1 MPSDKNRSWADKKC
15 KNIVEK
21 DYKLTV
27 HEDTRFGDIFLMTP
41 KQGGKTATLFKKCY
55 STNSEKEAFKR
66 DALLVDRQRLN
77 HKHMSQLHDWGS
89 KKVSEWC
96 STHYEFWAY
105 YDYPSSDCRSWT
117 DSLGKKEGLKPI
129 THKDL
134 TFLMYQTLSVLDFL
148 NLQKLNYEDVRP
160 NHIGIRKFDK
170 TDYELVDRLKFPLG
184 AIEANHQHMQHND
197 NLYCSPLVFE
207 AAVNKRK
214 HCNDDRAKS
223 DVFSLGMTVLA
234 LGLNTSVLE
243 IYDIK
248 GKKFDTHR
256 LEELYSAFE
265 CQYAGENRLLC
276 DMVEH
281 CLKISESERPDAH
294 GLLSRLEP
302 YDHVAQF
309 LLQGTDHVH
318 EEVDVLVKHGDHLDL
333 IREEVIVEKHRP
345 TQSHVSNYPVQ
356 SSHHHHPVHDDGHRT
371 HFAEQHRPTQS
382 HVSHYPV
389 QSTHHHAVHDDGPRA
404 QFAEQHRPTQSHV
417 SHYPTQSSHHHQPVH
432 VEAPRTQ
439 HVEQLYSSHHMEPV
453 RTHHDNKNE
462 NIVQSSVYRNEPRVS
477 KSYADIEI
485 KRDIVRMDPVVRNEE
500 LAPKT
505 ITHHVEAPKTV
516 HHQTS
521 HHVEAPKT
529 VHHQAPHH
537 VEAPKTVHQPHVAPV
552 VRRVQAPVHHENP
565 VQVNKR
571 VSHKDGSHRGNVV
584 RRSVE
589 GGHGH
594 TTVGNG
600 HNEVLKTSHGDSHA
614 VRRVEAPKEG
624 AGVRRVEH
632 GHKGSTTLTSG
643 QGHDNKNV
651 RRVSH
656 ANGAHGENVVKRVS
670 HAKGGHGTTTT
681 NPHAGSNVRRIEA
694 PKEGATVRR
703 VEAPKNDH
711 IVRKA

>member
-1 MPSDKNRSWADKKC
+1 
-15 KNIVEK
+15 
-21 DYKLTV
+21 
-27 HEDTRFGDIFLMTP
+27 
-41 KQGGKTATLFKKCY
+41 
-55 STNSEKEAFKR
+55 
-66 DALLVDRQRLN
+66 
-77 HKHMSQLHDWGS
+77 
-89 KKVSEWC
+89 
-96 STHYEFWAY
+96 
-105 YDYPSSDCRSWT
+105 
-117 DSLGKKEGLKPI
+117 
-129 THKDL
+129 
-134 TFLMYQTLSVLDFL
+134 
-148 NLQKLNYEDVRP
+148 
-160 NHIGIRKFDK
+160 
-170 TDYELVDRLKFPLG
+170 
-184 AIEANHQHMQHND
+184 
-197 NLYCSPLVFE
+197 
-207 AAVNKRK
+207 
-214 HCNDDRAKS
+214 
-223 DVFSLGMTVLA
+223 
-234 LGLNTSVLE
+234 
-243 IYDIK
+243 
-248 GKKFDTHR
+248 
-256 LEELYSAFE
+256 
-265 CQYAGENRLLC
+265 
-276 DMVEH
+276 
-281 CLKISESERPDAH
+281 
-294 GLLSRLEP
+294 
-302 YDHVAQF
+302 
-309 LLQGTDHVH
+309 
-318 EEVDVLVKHGDHLDL
+318 
-333 IREEVIVEKHRP
+333 
-345 TQSHVSNYPVQ
+345 
-356 SSHHHHPVHDDGHRT
+356 
-371 HFAEQHRPTQS
+371 
-382 HVSHYPV
+382 
-389 QSTHHHAVHDDGPRA
+389 
-404 QFAEQHRPTQSHV
+404 
-417 SHYPTQSSHHHQPVH
+417 
-432 VEAPRTQ
+432 
-439 HVEQLYSSHHMEPV
+439 MEPV

-614 VRRVEAPKEG
+614 VRRVEAPYEG
-624 AGVRRVEH
+624 AGVRRVEL